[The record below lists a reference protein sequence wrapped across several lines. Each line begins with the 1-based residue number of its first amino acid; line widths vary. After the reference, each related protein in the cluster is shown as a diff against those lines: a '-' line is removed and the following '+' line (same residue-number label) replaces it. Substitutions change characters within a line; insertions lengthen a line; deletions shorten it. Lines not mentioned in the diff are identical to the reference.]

1 MLDLLKGISK
11 SVVSQVTNHAYFY
24 LSLIHNIPP
33 QLTRYAAE
41 ITSHSS
47 AHFMSSTCLL
57 SVNNL
62 KHTSLTLSACVFV
75 CLFMGVFVC
84 L

>member
-1 MLDLLKGISK
+1 MLDLLKEISK
-11 SVVSQVTNHAYFY
+11 SVGKVTNHAYFY
-24 LSLIHNIPP
+24 LSLIHNLRP
-33 QLTRYAAE
+33 QLTCYAAE

-47 AHFMSSTCLL
+47 AHFMSSAYFL

-62 KHTSLTLSACVFV
+62 KHTSLTLSACMFV